1 VPLLID
7 GHNLIGSG
15 QLPGISLADENDELK
30 LVRLLR
36 RYRSR
41 VRSDITVVFDAGV
54 PGGRSRGLSGGG
66 VEVVFA
72 PRRKQRADDI
82 IAARAR
88 RAANPRGLTVVTSD
102 HNLAD
107 TVRSHGAGVVPS
119 AEFAARLLAP
129 LPSSQR
135 LREEPPLSSQ
145 EVEEW
150 LDFFGEE
157 ETK

>member
-41 VRSDITVVFDAGV
+41 VRSDITVVFDGGV

-72 PRRKQRADDI
+72 PSRKQCADDV
-82 IAARAR
+82 IAARVR
-88 RAANPRGLTVVTSD
+88 RAANPRGITVVTSD

-119 AEFAARLLAP
+119 AEFADRLLAP
-129 LPSSQR
+129 LPSPQR

-150 LDFFGEE
+150 LGFFGE
-157 ETK
+157 T

>member
-41 VRSDITVVFDAGV
+41 VRSDITVVFDGGV

-72 PRRKQRADDI
+72 PRRRQRADDV
-82 IAARAR
+82 IAARVR
-88 RAANPRGLTVVTSD
+88 RAANPRGITVVTSD

-119 AEFAARLLAP
+119 AEFADRLLAP
-129 LPSSQR
+129 LPSPQR

-150 LDFFGEE
+150 LGFFGE
-157 ETK
+157 T

>member
-15 QLPGISLADENDELK
+15 QLPGISLVDENDELK

-41 VRSDITVVFDAGV
+41 VRSDIPVVFDAGV

-72 PRRKQRADDI
+72 PSRKQRADDV
-82 IAARAR
+82 IAARVR

-102 HNLAD
+102 HNLAE
-107 TVRSHGAGVVPS
+107 TIRSHGGRVVPS

-129 LPSSQR
+129 LPSPQR

-150 LDFFGEE
+150 LGFFGEE
-157 ETK
+157 EVK